1 MGGIHFTMTEEEL
14 LMVRERKV
22 EESYKNYY
30 DSRPELKKASDE
42 LYDLY
47 QNDKISFEEY
57 RKKSLELGKNID
69 KHLAK
74 R

>member
-47 QNDKISFEEY
+47 QNDEISFEEY
-57 RKKSLELGKNID
+57 RKKITRTRKKI
-69 KHLAK
+69 
-74 R
+74 

>member
-14 LMVRERKV
+14 LMERERKV

-30 DSRPELKKASDE
+30 DSRPELKKESDE
-42 LYDLY
+42 LYDLF
-47 QNDKISFEEY
+47 QKNKISFEEY
-57 RKKSLELGKNID
+57 RKRALELGK
-69 KHLAK
+69 KY

>member
-1 MGGIHFTMTEEEL
+1 MNEEGL
-14 LMVRERKV
+14 LMERERKV

-42 LYDLY
+42 LYDLFE
-47 QNDKISFEEY
+47 NDEISFEEY
-57 RKKSLELGKNID
+57 RKRALELGEKY
-69 KHLAK
+69 

>member
-1 MGGIHFTMTEEEL
+1 MSEEEL
-14 LMVRERKV
+14 LMERERKV

-42 LYDLY
+42 LYDLFE
-47 QNDKISFEEY
+47 NDKISFEEY
-57 RKKSLELGKNID
+57 RKRALELGEKY
-69 KHLAK
+69 

>member
-1 MGGIHFTMTEEEL
+1 MNEQQEFME
-14 LMVRERKV
+14 RERKLDEV
-22 EESYKNYY
+22 YQRYF
-30 DSRPELKKASDE
+30 DSRPGLEKESDE

-74 R
+74 S